1 MNNSQIRQE
10 PCSDEEKT
18 ISPFSGEKNMHS
30 SGGETTVSPAK
41 EGKTDSSAAG
51 EKAASSSDG
60 DNIKSSLRRKIFKM
74 NIRLVAAAV
83 ILFALAGIVQM
94 NRFAGLMEE
103 TSREENTVIMDTMSD
118 SMRDMATESFQKYVI
133 AQANVVDGEFWTMQH
148 DLEILARQ
156 VQMVLEY
163 PDAFSPQEVPLPS
176 EADAGKLTLQLLY
189 SESADREDPA
199 LKEQILRI
207 GGLRNMILEI
217 VEGGDTLLDCMV
229 SLPGGASIIADRT
242 PEGKMDEDGEVV
254 PYNADRRPWYVGALV
269 HGETYFT
276 PVNMDNY
283 FTNYEVMAGVPVYV
297 NGELAAVCGGS
308 VNLEDLDEIVS
319 KAQLGDQSDTCLINE
334 NGNVLYSSRSE
345 GELAMSS
352 NELRSLKESS
362 NPELVSLV
370 NEALEGGS
378 GFSLLNVDGEEM
390 YIAYAPLKT
399 IGWTQLLMISQ
410 EDLNST
416 AYLLMQQTGTV
427 MEDSLARTHN
437 YSKPIKR
444 MTMRVARMQGDDM
457 SFEVE
462 DVYLTRDEIEVLARA
477 FSNMSQKMR
486 GYVREIVDI
495 TAEKQRLDTELS
507 VAADIQINMLPNHF
521 PAFPEREEFDLY
533 AVMDPAKEVG
543 GDFYDFFLIDD
554 DHLALV
560 MADVSGK
567 GVPAALFMVISK
579 TLIKNVTLSDGCSG
593 PGEILSDV
601 NDRLCEGNEDSM
613 FVTVWLGI
621 LTISTGQLV
630 SACAGHE
637 YPVFYRRESGFRME
651 KDPHGPALG
660 AMEGMRFREMQW
672 QMNPGDLLF
681 LYTDGVPE
689 ATDASMELFGNERM
703 LQALAESWDRKN
715 LQRRSGNADI
725 EGAVI
730 LEGPDIEGIGIE
742 GTGIE
747 GTGIEGTGIES
758 TGTEGIGTKGND
770 TEGTGTRVKNIDDRG
785 AEGNTTSLRKWN
797 FEDLQVFLALFREH
811 VDDFVGEAPQ
821 FDDLTMLCFSYNGA
835 SEVSEQQPE
844 MPEQ

>member
-1 MNNSQIRQE
+1 MKKNEIGQK
-10 PCSDEEKT
+10 P
-18 ISPFSGEKNMHS
+18 SPDKAN
-30 SGGETTVSPAK
+30 TT
-41 EGKTDSSAAG
+41 SSAHG
-51 EKAASSSDG
+51 E
-60 DNIKSSLRRKIFKM
+60 NIKSSLRQKIFRM

-83 ILFALAGIVQM
+83 ILFAVAGILQM
-94 NRFAGLMEE
+94 KRFVDLMEE
-103 TSREENTVIMDTMSD
+103 TSREENAVIMDTMSD
-118 SMRDMATESFQKYVI
+118 SMRDMATESFQKYVV
-133 AQANVVDGEFWTMQH
+133 AQANTVDGEFWTMRH

-163 PDAFSPQEVPLPS
+163 PDAFSPLEVPLPS

-189 SESADREDPA
+189 SENADREDPE

-217 VEGGDTLLDCMV
+217 VEGGDSLLDCMV

-242 PEGKMDEDGEVV
+242 PEGKMNEDGEIM

-269 HGETYFT
+269 HGETCFT

-297 NGELAAVCGGS
+297 NGEFAACCGGS
-308 VNLEDLDEIVS
+308 VSLEDLDDIVAR
-319 KAQLGDQSDTCLINE
+319 AQLGDQSDTCLINE
-334 NGNVLYSSRSE
+334 NGNVLYSSRES
-345 GELAMSS
+345 GELAMST

-362 NPELVSLV
+362 NAELVALV

-399 IGWTQLLMISQ
+399 IGWTQLLTISQ

-416 AYLLMQQTGTV
+416 AYLIAQQTGTV
-427 MEDSLARTHN
+427 MENSLGRTHSNARTMMIFTLLIALGLIAMAVVM
-437 YSKPIKR
+437 SLMFADRLVKPIKR
-444 MTMRVARMQGDDM
+444 MTMRVSRMHGDDM

-477 FSNMSQKMR
+477 FSNMSKKMR

-507 VAADIQINMLPNHF
+507 VASEIQTNMLPNRF
-521 PAFPEREEFDLY
+521 PAFPERREFDLY

-579 TLIKNVTLSDGCSG
+579 TLIKNFTLSGSRSG
-593 PGEILSDV
+593 PGEILCDV

-621 LTISTGQLV
+621 LTISTGHLV

-637 YPVFYRRESGFRME
+637 YPVFYRRESGFKME

-660 AMEGMRFREMQW
+660 AMEGMRYREADW

-689 ATDASMELFGNERM
+689 ATDTSMELFGNERM
-703 LQALAESWDRKN
+703 LRALTESWNREN
-715 LQRRSGNADI
+715 LQGPSGDAGQ
-725 EGAVI
+725 E
-730 LEGPDIEGIGIE
+730 
-742 GTGIE
+742 
-747 GTGIEGTGIES
+747 
-758 TGTEGIGTKGND
+758 
-770 TEGTGTRVKNIDDRG
+770 DDRTASRRG
-785 AEGNTTSLRKWN
+785 D
-797 FEDLQVFLALFREH
+797 FEDLRDFLTQFRER
-811 VDDFVGEAPQ
+811 VDDFVGQAPQ
-821 FDDLTMLCFSYNGA
+821 FDDLTMMCFSYHGA
-835 SEVSEQQPE
+835 SEAAETEDTRDTPE
-844 MPEQ
+844 YYL

>member
-1 MNNSQIRQE
+1 MKKTKI
-10 PCSDEEKT
+10 EKQPLPEGT
-18 ISPFSGEKNMHS
+18 HS
-30 SGGETTVSPAK
+30 AP
-41 EGKTDSSAAG
+41 
-51 EKAASSSDG
+51 SSDG
-60 DNIKSSLRRKIFKM
+60 DNIKNSLRRKIFRM
-74 NIRLVAAAV
+74 NILLVAAAV
-83 ILFALAGIVQM
+83 ILFAIAGILQM
-94 NRFAGLMEE
+94 NRFARLMED
-103 TSREENTVIMDTMSD
+103 TSLEENTVIMETTSE
-118 SMRDMATESFQKYVI
+118 SMREMATESFQKYVV
-133 AQANVVDGEFWTMQH
+133 AQAKVVDGEFWTMRH

-163 PDAFSPQEVPLPS
+163 PDAFSPLEVPLPS
-176 EADAGKLTLQLLY
+176 EADAGKLSLQLLY
-189 SESADREDPA
+189 SENADREDPA

-217 VEGGDTLLDCMV
+217 VEGGDTLMDCMV

-242 PEGKMDEDGEVV
+242 PESKMNEDGKIL

-269 HGETYFT
+269 HEETYFT

-297 NGELAAVCGGS
+297 DGELAAVCGGS
-308 VNLEDLDEIVS
+308 VNMEDLDDIVA
-319 KAQLGDQSDTCLINE
+319 KVQIGDQSDTCLINE
-334 NGNVLYSSRSE
+334 NGNVLYSSRES
-345 GELAMSS
+345 GELALST

-362 NPELVSLV
+362 NAELVALV
-370 NEALEGGS
+370 NKALEGGS
-378 GFSLLNVDGEEM
+378 GFSLVNVDGEKL
-390 YIAYAPLKT
+390 YIAYAPLPT
-399 IGWTQLLMISQ
+399 IGWTQLLTISQ

-416 AYLLMQQTGTV
+416 AYRLMEETGAV
-427 MEDSLARTHN
+427 KQKSLARSRRNARTMTMITLLIAMGLIAMAVVM
-437 YSKPIKR
+437 SMMFADRLVKPIKR
-444 MTMRVARMQGDDM
+444 MTMRVSRMHGDDM

-462 DVYLTRDEIEVLARA
+462 DVYLTKDEIEVLARA

-486 GYVREIVDI
+486 GYVHEIVNI

-507 VAADIQINMLPNHF
+507 VASEIQVNMLPNHF
-521 PAFPEREEFDLY
+521 PAFPDRREFDLY

-579 TLIKNVTLSDGCSG
+579 TLIKNITLSGSKSG

-637 YPVFYRRESGFRME
+637 YPVFYRRGDGFKME
-651 KDPHGPALG
+651 KEAHGLALG
-660 AMEGMRFREMQW
+660 AMEGVRFREAHW

-689 ATDASMELFGNERM
+689 ATDASMTLFGNDRM
-703 LQALAESWDRKN
+703 LQALSESLEEEMLQSPQAGSAGRGWDYDE
-715 LQRRSGNADI
+715 LHSFLTLVRR
-725 EGAVI
+725 
-730 LEGPDIEGIGIE
+730 
-742 GTGIE
+742 
-747 GTGIEGTGIES
+747 
-758 TGTEGIGTKGND
+758 
-770 TEGTGTRVKNIDDRG
+770 
-785 AEGNTTSLRKWN
+785 
-797 FEDLQVFLALFREH
+797 H
-811 VDDFVGEAPQ
+811 VDEFVGEAPQ
-821 FDDLTMLCFSYNGA
+821 FDDLTMMCFSYKGT
-835 SEVSEQQPE
+835 PE
-844 MPEQ
+844 TEEEK

>member
-1 MNNSQIRQE
+1 MIMKMNELWKKLFSNKE
-10 PCSDEEKT
+10 NAAVSD
-18 ISPFSGEKNMHS
+18 N
-30 SGGETTVSPAK
+30 
-41 EGKTDSSAAG
+41 
-51 EKAASSSDG
+51 G
-60 DNIKSSLRRKIFKM
+60 DNIKNSLRQKIFRM
-74 NIRLVAAAV
+74 NILLVAAAV
-83 ILFALAGIVQM
+83 ILFAIAGVLQV
-94 NRFAGLMEE
+94 NRFARLMED
-103 TSREENTVIMDTMSD
+103 TSREENAVIMDTMSD

-133 AQANVVDGEFWTMQH
+133 SQANVVDGEFWTMRH

-163 PDAFSPQEVPLPS
+163 PDAFSPLEVPLPS

-189 SESADREDPA
+189 SESADREDPE

-217 VEGGDTLLDCMV
+217 VEGGDSLLDCMV

-242 PEGKMDEDGEVV
+242 PEGKVDEDGEIM

-297 NGELAAVCGGS
+297 DGELAAVCGGS
-308 VNLEDLDEIVS
+308 VNLEDLDDIVA

-334 NGNVLYSSRSE
+334 NGNVLYSSRES
-345 GELAMSS
+345 GELALST

-378 GFSLLNVDGEEM
+378 GFSLLNVDGEET

-399 IGWTQLLMISQ
+399 IGWTQLLTISQ

-416 AYLLMQQTGTV
+416 AYLLMQETGTV
-427 MEDSLARTHN
+427 MENSLARSHSNARTMTIITLLIGMGLI
-437 YSKPIKR
+437 SMAVVMSLVFADRLVKPIKR
-444 MTMRVARMQGDDM
+444 MTMRVASMHGDDM

-462 DVYLTRDEIEVLARA
+462 DVYLTKDEIEVLARA
-477 FSNMSQKMR
+477 FSNMSKKMR

-507 VAADIQINMLPNHF
+507 VASEIQSNMLPTHF
-521 PAFPEREEFDLY
+521 PAFPDRREFDLY

-543 GDFYDFFLIDD
+543 GDFYDFFMIDD

-579 TLIKNVTLSDGCSG
+579 TLIKNITLSGSRSG
-593 PGEILSDV
+593 PGDILSDV

-660 AMEGMRFREMQW
+660 TMEGLSYREAYW

-703 LQALAESWDRKN
+703 LEALAESWSLEN
-715 LQRRSGNADI
+715 LQSRHSNTDQNDVQTASG
-725 EGAVI
+725 
-730 LEGPDIEGIGIE
+730 
-742 GTGIE
+742 
-747 GTGIEGTGIES
+747 
-758 TGTEGIGTKGND
+758 
-770 TEGTGTRVKNIDDRG
+770 
-785 AEGNTTSLRKWN
+785 KWN
-797 FEDLQVFLALFREH
+797 FEDLQTFLTMFRRH

-821 FDDLTMLCFSYNGA
+821 FDDLTMMCFSYNGS
-835 SEVSEQQPE
+835 SETPE
-844 MPEQ
+844 SR

>member
-1 MNNSQIRQE
+1 M
-10 PCSDEEKT
+10 K
-18 ISPFSGEKNMHS
+18 KN
-30 SGGETTVSPAK
+30 ETGQKPSADKGNT
-41 EGKTDSSAAG
+41 TSSAHS
-51 EKAASSSDG
+51 E
-60 DNIKSSLRRKIFKM
+60 NIKSGLRQKIFRM

-83 ILFALAGIVQM
+83 ILFAVAGILQM
-94 NRFAGLMEE
+94 KRFVDLMEE
-103 TSREENTVIMDTMSD
+103 TSREENAVIMDTMSD
-118 SMRDMATESFQKYVI
+118 SMRDMATESFQKYVV
-133 AQANVVDGEFWTMQH
+133 AQANTVDGEFWTMRH

-163 PDAFSPQEVPLPS
+163 PDAFSPLEVPLPS

-189 SESADREDPA
+189 SEDADREDPE

-242 PEGKMDEDGEVV
+242 PEGKMNEDGEIM

-297 NGELAAVCGGS
+297 NGEFAACCGGS
-308 VNLEDLDEIVS
+308 VSLEDLDDIVAR
-319 KAQLGDQSDTCLINE
+319 AQLGDQSDTCLINE
-334 NGNVLYSSRSE
+334 NGNVLYSSRES
-345 GELAMSS
+345 GELAMST
-352 NELRSLKESS
+352 NELRSLRESS
-362 NPELVSLV
+362 NAELVALV

-399 IGWTQLLMISQ
+399 IGWTQLLTISQ

-416 AYLLMQQTGTV
+416 AYLLTQQTGTV
-427 MEDSLARTHN
+427 MENSLGLTHSNARTMMIFTLLIAIGLIAMAVVM
-437 YSKPIKR
+437 SLMFADRLVKPIKR
-444 MTMRVARMQGDDM
+444 MTMRVSRMHGDDM

-477 FSNMSQKMR
+477 FSNMSKKMR

-507 VAADIQINMLPNHF
+507 VASEIQTNMLPNRF
-521 PAFPEREEFDLY
+521 PAFPERREFDLY

-579 TLIKNVTLSDGCSG
+579 TLVKNFTLSGSRSG
-593 PGEILSDV
+593 PGEILWDV

-621 LTISTGQLV
+621 LTISTGHLV

-637 YPVFYRRESGFRME
+637 YPVFYRRESGFKME

-660 AMEGMRFREMQW
+660 AMEGMRYREADW

-689 ATDASMELFGNERM
+689 ATDTSMELFGNERM
-703 LQALAESWDRKN
+703 LRALTESWNREN
-715 LQRRSGNADI
+715 LQGSSGVAGQ
-725 EGAVI
+725 E
-730 LEGPDIEGIGIE
+730 
-742 GTGIE
+742 
-747 GTGIEGTGIES
+747 
-758 TGTEGIGTKGND
+758 
-770 TEGTGTRVKNIDDRG
+770 DDRT
-785 AEGNTTSLRKWN
+785 ASRRWD
-797 FEDLQVFLALFREH
+797 FEDLRNFLTQFRER
-811 VDDFVGEAPQ
+811 VDDFVGQAPQ
-821 FDDLTMLCFSYNGA
+821 FDDLTMMCFSYNGA
-835 SEVSEQQPE
+835 SEAAETEDTRDTPDYYL
-844 MPEQ
+844 

>member
-1 MNNSQIRQE
+1 
-10 PCSDEEKT
+10 
-18 ISPFSGEKNMHS
+18 
-30 SGGETTVSPAK
+30 
-41 EGKTDSSAAG
+41 
-51 EKAASSSDG
+51 
-60 DNIKSSLRRKIFKM
+60 
-74 NIRLVAAAV
+74 
-83 ILFALAGIVQM
+83 
-94 NRFAGLMEE
+94 
-103 TSREENTVIMDTMSD
+103 
-118 SMRDMATESFQKYVI
+118 
-133 AQANVVDGEFWTMQH
+133 
-148 DLEILARQ
+148 
-156 VQMVLEY
+156 
-163 PDAFSPQEVPLPS
+163 
-176 EADAGKLTLQLLY
+176 
-189 SESADREDPA
+189 
-199 LKEQILRI
+199 
-207 GGLRNMILEI
+207 
-217 VEGGDTLLDCMV
+217 
-229 SLPGGASIIADRT
+229 
-242 PEGKMDEDGEVV
+242 
-254 PYNADRRPWYVGALV
+254 
-269 HGETYFT
+269 
-276 PVNMDNY
+276 
-283 FTNYEVMAGVPVYV
+283 
-297 NGELAAVCGGS
+297 
-308 VNLEDLDEIVS
+308 
-319 KAQLGDQSDTCLINE
+319 
-334 NGNVLYSSRSE
+334 
-345 GELAMSS
+345 
-352 NELRSLKESS
+352 
-362 NPELVSLV
+362 
-370 NEALEGGS
+370 
-378 GFSLLNVDGEEM
+378 
-390 YIAYAPLKT
+390 
-399 IGWTQLLMISQ
+399 
-410 EDLNST
+410 
-416 AYLLMQQTGTV
+416 
-427 MEDSLARTHN
+427 
-437 YSKPIKR
+437 
-444 MTMRVARMQGDDM
+444 MRVARMQGDDM

-660 AMEGMRFREMQW
+660 AMEGIRFREKHW

-703 LQALAESWDRKN
+703 LRALAESRDRKN